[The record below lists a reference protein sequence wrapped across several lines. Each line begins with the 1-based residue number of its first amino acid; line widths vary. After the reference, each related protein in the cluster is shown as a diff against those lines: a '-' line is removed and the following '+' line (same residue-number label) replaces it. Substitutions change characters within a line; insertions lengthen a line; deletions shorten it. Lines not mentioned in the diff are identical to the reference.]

1 MLTESAARFVAA
13 AALVLALVFAPHAGF
28 AQPQQAAADSVISNH
43 AEAIYADEEGNEFST
58 VSPTITVTV
67 RPVSAVVVTPDETA
81 PSAAIAPEERITRLF
96 RVCNFGNTPD
106 LYTITRAEVTAPAA
120 LNALYFDT
128 DASGTVTDAD
138 TPLSLNATMSPRL
151 TPARSSTRSASERA

>member
-13 AALVLALVFAPHAGF
+13 LALVLALLFAPHAGF
-28 AQPQQAAADSVISNH
+28 AQPQQAAADSVISNR

-81 PSAAIAPEERITRLF
+81 PSAAIAPGERITRLF
-96 RVCNFGNTPD
+96 R
-106 LYTITRAEVTAPAA
+106 
-120 LNALYFDT
+120 
-128 DASGTVTDAD
+128 
-138 TPLSLNATMSPRL
+138 
-151 TPARSSTRSASERA
+151 